1 MNISILLLVFS
12 ILIFLSVLAGRAG
25 AKFGIPTLLLFLGV
39 GMLFGSDGLGIQFDN
54 ARLAQTIGMLALSII
69 LFSGGMDTKYSEIR
83 PVMASGLVLSTLGV
97 VLTATC
103 VGGFIYTVCDWF
115 GFRMTLMESFL
126 MGAVMS
132 STDSA
137 SVFSILR
144 SKKQGLKSNLRPLLE
159 LESGSNDPMAYLLT
173 IILLQVITGGQ
184 SAGVLKICSMLLM
197 QMGIGAAAGY
207 LLGRGMV
214 WFINHLGVANQALY
228 SVLLVS
234 CVFFV
239 FSLTDIMG
247 GNGYLAVYLAG
258 LVVGNKKIA
267 AKRTV
272 STFMDGLTW
281 LSQIVMFL
289 TLGLLV
295 NPSRLIV
302 PGTVGIGLL
311 VGVFMMIVARPV
323 VVLLC
328 MWPFRKQFSFR
339 AMVYASWVG
348 LRGAVPIIFAT
359 YPLVAVSDGFDSVVA
374 DMIFNVVFFITI
386 LSLAVQGSTVSWMAG
401 LLGLSEDVA
410 EESFGVE
417 LPDKIKARLTEIA
430 VQDHFLSNGRLLKE
444 IQMPHNTLVVMIH
457 RGKDYFVPRGDT
469 ELHSGD
475 RLLVISSDEAEVL
488 GEIETMGLE
497 KS

>member
-12 ILIFLSVLAGRAG
+12 VLIFLSVLAGRAG

-54 ARLAQTIGMLALSII
+54 ALVAQTVGMLALSII
-69 LFSGGMDTKYSEIR
+69 LFSGGMDTKFSEIK
-83 PVMASGLVLSTLGV
+83 PVLASGLVLSTVGV
-97 VLTATC
+97 VLTAVC
-103 VGGFIYTVCDWF
+103 VGGFIYLVCNWM
-115 GFRMTLMESFL
+115 GFHMTLMEAFL
-126 MGAVMS
+126 MGSVMS

-144 SKKQGLKSNLRPLLE
+144 SKKQGLKNNLRPLLE

-173 IILLQVITGGQ
+173 IILLQVITHGQ
-184 SAGVLKICSMLLM
+184 SAGFLEIAGMFVM
-197 QMGIGAAAGY
+197 QMGIGAVSGY
-207 LLGRGMV
+207 LLGRGVV
-214 WFINHLGVANQALY
+214 WVMNHIGVANQALY
-228 SVLLVS
+228 SVLIVA

-239 FSLTDIMG
+239 FSFTDMLG

-267 AKRTV
+267 AKRSV
-272 STFMDGLTW
+272 STFMDGITW

-295 NPSRLIV
+295 NPSQLIV
-302 PGTVGIGLL
+302 PSTIGIGLL
-311 VGVFMMIVARPV
+311 VGVFMMLVARPA

-328 MWPFRKQFSFR
+328 MWPFKKQFPFR
-339 AMVYASWVG
+339 AMLYACWVG

-359 YPLVAVSDGFDSVVA
+359 YPLVAVTEGFDPVVA
-374 DMIFNVVFFITI
+374 QMIFNVVFFITI
-386 LSLAVQGSTVSWMAG
+386 LSLAIQGSTVSWLAS
-401 LLGLSEDVA
+401 LLHLSEEMP

-417 LPDKIKARLTEIA
+417 LPDKIKAKLSEIA
-430 VQDHFLSNGRLLKE
+430 VKDRLLADGNKLKD
-444 IQMPHNTLVVMIH
+444 IQMPQNTLVVMVH
-457 RGKDYFVPRGDT
+457 RGKDYFIPRGDT
-469 ELHSGD
+469 ELRKGD
-475 RLLVISSDEAEVL
+475 CLLVISDDDAGVL
-488 GEIETMGLE
+488 GEVETLGLE

>member
-1 MNISILLLVFS
+1 MNISVLLLVFS
-12 ILIFLSVLAGRAG
+12 ILIFLSILAGRAG

-54 ARLAQTIGMLALSII
+54 ARLAQTIGMLSLSII

-83 PVMASGLVLSTLGV
+83 PVMAPGLVLSTLGV
-97 VLTATC
+97 VLTALC
-103 VGGFIYTVCDWF
+103 VGGFIHVVCTLM
-115 GFRMTLMESFL
+115 GFRMSFMEALL
-126 MGAVMS
+126 MGSVMS

-144 SKKQGLKSNLRPLLE
+144 SKKQGLKNNLRPLLE

-173 IILLQVITGGQ
+173 IILLQIITQGQ
-184 SAGVLKICSMLLM
+184 SAGALKILGMLAM
-197 QMGIGAAAGY
+197 QMGVGAVAGY
-207 LLGRGMV
+207 LLGRGVV
-214 WFINHLGVANQALY
+214 WVINHIGVSNQALY
-228 SVLLVS
+228 SVLIVS
-234 CVFFV
+234 CVFFI
-239 FSLTDIMG
+239 FSFTDLLG

-272 STFMDGLTW
+272 STFMDGITW

-289 TLGLLV
+289 SLGLLV
-295 NPSRLIV
+295 SPRQLIV
-302 PGTVGIGLL
+302 PQTIGIGLL
-311 VGVFMMIVARPV
+311 VGIFMMIIARPA

-328 MWPFRKQFSFR
+328 MWPFKKQFPFR
-339 AMVYASWVG
+339 AMVYACWVG

-359 YPLVAVSDGFDSVVA
+359 YPLVAVSDGFDPVVA

-386 LSLAVQGSTVSWMAG
+386 LSLAIQGSTVSWFAS
-401 LLGLSEDVA
+401 LLHLSEDIQ

-417 LPDKIKARLTEIA
+417 LPDKIKAALSEIA
-430 VQDHFLSNGRLLKE
+430 VKDHLLSNGNTLKD
-444 IQMPHNTLVVMIH
+444 IQMPQNTLVVMVH
-457 RGKDYFVPRGDT
+457 RGKDYFIPRGDT
-469 ELHSGD
+469 ELKKGD
-475 RLLVISSDEAEVL
+475 CLLVISDDDVEVL
-488 GEIETMGLE
+488 SEVETLGVN